1 MIGAERPRLVPT
13 QWFRPGSRRLVL
25 LTRQSVSQAPQ
36 VAPQEQPK
44 KGRTRG
50 EGALAAAIEKVASPP
65 LPTSSSSTSA
75 ETYAARALALAAYVP
90 PHARPPA
97 PHAPGPSR
105 PPGSA

>member
-1 MIGAERPRLVPT
+1 M
-13 QWFRPGSRRLVL
+13 
-25 LTRQSVSQAPQ
+25 
-36 VAPQEQPK
+36 APQEQPK